1 MSGYSRF
8 YVFGGQGGYLGA
20 DGVNPIALMILIGDG
35 NRQWLEPLYVDPQ
48 LERLGRLST
57 IVPAVPDHPDNLL
70 DACIAFFP
78 CNFEQCPTF
87 AAVKA
92 ALGDAERLDFDAH
105 PEEVPEAWSTLREEA
120 RPIFAELNV
129 WQADLAPINGT

>member
-35 NRQWLEPLYVDPQ
+35 NRQWLEPLYVDSK
-48 LERLGRLST
+48 LERLGRLNT
-57 IVPAVPDHPDNLL
+57 IAPALPDHPDNLL

-78 CNFEQCPTF
+78 CNFEPPRGG
-87 AAVKA
+87 AAHLRGAQRLAGGPGADQRNVTAVDGQASPMPAVSRTA
-92 ALGDAERLDFDAH
+92 ACSR
-105 PEEVPEAWSTLREEA
+105 
-120 RPIFAELNV
+120 
-129 WQADLAPINGT
+129 